1 LIEATKELFRAPY
14 QSSINTMY
22 DVSPD
27 GQHFV
32 IVRRR

>member
-1 LIEATKELFRAPY
+1 VLFHSAYER
-14 QSSINTMY
+14 SLNSMY

-27 GQHFV
+27 GERIV